1 MKPYFITCKEAM
13 EARLLLQVRAGGRE
27 GRKER
32 PRPGRPQVRG
42 DGHGADARPPT
53 AAGPAALCGER
64 RDVLAAGPHRHRGR
78 APELLPDRD
87 PHPLR
92 QAHQAG
98 LRGEWNRA
106 VGWLWARP
114 HGARATWRACVG
126 VFGGPCQASGYRS
139 PLCPLSPQRCQ
150 AKGFVCELCK
160 EGDVLFPFDSHTSV
174 CTDCSAVF
182 HRYAGCRCLA
192 AFPSGAVVVVV
203 GGGPGSSGTL
213 PGVP

>member
-1 MKPYFITCKEAM
+1 MGTAPWG
-13 EARLLLQVRAGGRE
+13 QSHVE
-27 GRKER
+27 G
-32 PRPGRPQVRG
+32 VRG
-42 DGHGADARPPT
+42 GLWGSLPSIR
-53 AAGPAALCGER
+53 
-64 RDVLAAGPHRHRGR
+64 V
-78 APELLPDRD
+78 PE
-87 PHPLR
+87 
-92 QAHQAG
+92 
-98 LRGEWNRA
+98 
-106 VGWLWARP
+106 
-114 HGARATWRACVG
+114 
-126 VFGGPCQASGYRS
+126 